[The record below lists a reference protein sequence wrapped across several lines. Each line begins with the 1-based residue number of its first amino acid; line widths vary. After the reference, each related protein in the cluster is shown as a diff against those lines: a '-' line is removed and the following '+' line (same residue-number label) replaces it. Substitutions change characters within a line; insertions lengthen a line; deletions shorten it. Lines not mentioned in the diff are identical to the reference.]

1 MPGQPNLLSLATA
14 VPPFALDQND
24 VMARARRLFAK
35 AGGDIERLLPVFA
48 NAGIEQRYS
57 CVPMD
62 WYSQEIG
69 WRQRNAL
76 YLEHALNLI
85 EQASV
90 TCLEQAGLTAG
101 DVDHI
106 VVVSTSGIA
115 TPSLDA
121 RLMARLPFRSDVQRL
136 PIFGLGCAGGTLGLA
151 RAAALA
157 RADPD
162 ATVLFLVVE
171 LCALNFR
178 AGDHSKSNIVAT
190 ALFGDGAAA
199 ALISAK
205 PAPTAPALV
214 AWGEH
219 TWPDTLDIMGWNIE
233 DDGLAVVFSRDIPAM
248 VRQRYRGVTDD
259 FLARTGTTRTDLAG
273 FVCHPGGAKVIS
285 ALESAMELPN
295 GAMIQARQT
304 LRDYGNMSAA
314 TVLFVLQR
322 TLADCPP
329 GRYLMSALGPGFTVG
344 FLLIDVPNP

>member
-1 MPGQPNLLSLATA
+1 MPAQPNLLSLATA
-14 VPPFALDQND
+14 VPSFALDQHD

-48 NAGIEQRYS
+48 NAGIERRYS

-62 WYSQEIG
+62 WYGQEIG

-76 YLEHALNLI
+76 YLEHALDLI
-85 EQASV
+85 EQAAV
-90 TCLEQAGLTAG
+90 KCLEQAGLSAR
-101 DVDHI
+101 DVDQI

-121 RLMARLPFRSDVQRL
+121 RLMTRLPFRGDVQRL

-157 RADPD
+157 RADPE

-199 ALISAK
+199 ALISAR
-205 PAPTAPALV
+205 PSSNAPGLV

-233 DDGLAVVFSRDIPAM
+233 DDGMAVLFSRDIPAM
-248 VRQRYRGVTDD
+248 VRQRYRAVTDD
-259 FLARTGTTRTDLAG
+259 FLARAGTTRADLAG
-273 FVCHPGGAKVIS
+273 YICHPGGAKVIS
-285 ALESAMELPN
+285 ALETAMELPN
-295 GAMIQARQT
+295 GAMTEARET

-314 TVLFVLQR
+314 TVLFVLRR
-322 TLADCPP
+322 TLADCQP

-344 FLLIDVPNP
+344 FLLLDVPSP